1 MLAGAMAARTRKAP
15 GEMTG
20 REATMATA
28 DTTGVLDALA
38 RLTSSQNLLESDQKI
53 IDVIRANGDSAAQMT
68 LADIAR
74 ASKTSEAT
82 VSRFCRRLGFKGYR
96 EFQLSLACD
105 LSGQEE
111 TGVTDEVSLENMEQ
125 SLTNIL
131 ATKVSEI
138 TATIRGIDT
147 KELRKIVEAISR
159 AEIVE
164 IAAVGNTIPVAMD
177 AAFKFNQLG
186 IRAVTSEVSEKLSAL
201 ALTLREGDVLL
212 LVSNSG
218 KSRRLNRVARAAK
231 QGGALIILITGAADS
246 PLARLSDHKLVAV
259 NHEGMLTTGDF
270 IFSKISTI
278 ALVEVIHHFLLA
290 SLPSACQNMA
300 RHEELIAPDK
310 RV

>member
-1 MLAGAMAARTRKAP
+1 MAVT
-15 GEMTG
+15 E
-20 REATMATA
+20 
-28 DTTGVLDALA
+28 TTGALDALA
-38 RLTSSQNLLESDQKI
+38 RLSSSRELLETDRRI
-53 IDVIRANGDSAAQMT
+53 VEAIRAHGDDAAHMT
-68 LADIAR
+68 LAQVAR

-82 VSRFCRRLGFKGYR
+82 VSRFCKRLGFKGYR
-96 EFQLSLACD
+96 DYQLALARD
-105 LSGQEE
+105 LSGQPKSD
-111 TGVTDEVSLENMEQ
+111 VTSEVSLNNMDQ
-125 SLTNIL
+125 SLANIL

-138 TATIRGIDT
+138 TATIQEIDAD
-147 KELRKIVEAISR
+147 ELKRIVKALSQ
-159 AEIVE
+159 AGIVE

-201 ALTLREGDVLL
+201 ALTLGAGDVLL

-218 KSRRLNRVARAAK
+218 KSRRLDRVARAAK
-231 QGGALIILITGAADS
+231 EGGAQIILITGAADS
-246 PLARLSDHKLVAV
+246 PLARLSDLKLVAV

-270 IFSKISTI
+270 IFSKMSTI

-290 SLPSACQNMA
+290 SLPNACANMS